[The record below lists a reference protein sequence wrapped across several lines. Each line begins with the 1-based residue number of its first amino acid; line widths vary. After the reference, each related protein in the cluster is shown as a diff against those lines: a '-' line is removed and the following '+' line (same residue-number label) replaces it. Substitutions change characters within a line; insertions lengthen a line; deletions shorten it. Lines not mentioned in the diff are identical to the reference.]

1 MIRDGNNNLNAIL
14 TIETLNKGIHEKLDI
29 SSIKKSLR

>member
-1 MIRDGNNNLNAIL
+1 MIRDGNDNLNAIL
-14 TIETLNKGIHEKLDI
+14 TIETLNISIHEKLDI